1 MICTYFFPFHRFP
14 FQSLNS
20 FFSYAEGFKFDT
32 VLLFNYDFV
41 AYAFWYH
48 IHEITAKNLKK
59 TQKKFFVDTKTRA
72 LMIGSKMHFGSLG
85 RTGRP
90 GVLPPTGLQRVGQD
104 YVTEQQ
110 QDPPRLRPQALF
122 HFSLAVV
129 CTSSEFSKPLP
140 ATLLW
145 VCHMYVTQE

>member
-41 AYAFWYH
+41 AYAFWCH

-59 TQKKFFVDTKTRA
+59 TQKKFFVDTKT
-72 LMIGSKMHFGSLG
+72 
-85 RTGRP
+85 
-90 GVLPPTGLQRVGQD
+90 
-104 YVTEQQ
+104 
-110 QDPPRLRPQALF
+110 
-122 HFSLAVV
+122 
-129 CTSSEFSKPLP
+129 
-140 ATLLW
+140 
-145 VCHMYVTQE
+145 